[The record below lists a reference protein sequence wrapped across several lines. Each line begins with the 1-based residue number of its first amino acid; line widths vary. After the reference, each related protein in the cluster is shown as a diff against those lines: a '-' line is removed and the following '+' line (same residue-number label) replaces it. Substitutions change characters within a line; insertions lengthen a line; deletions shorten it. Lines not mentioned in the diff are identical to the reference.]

1 MDLKS
6 MGRLIVMTIIAL
18 NLWSLS
24 GLPITT
30 SRSLTLNQ
38 VKVPQLLKARKKM
51 VVLLC
56 TLSFRIK
63 IIKNMSVVL
72 RALSP
77 ATSTLFKRLLLSML
91 TTLQAW
97 PWVDLAHLSY
107 RVLQLRLSRS
117 IRRIPKRQDSSTSTK
132 KTPKW
137 KVRLRKSGAL

>member
-63 IIKNMSVVL
+63 IIHAASVVL

-77 ATSTLFKRLLLSML
+77 ATRTLFKRLLLSML